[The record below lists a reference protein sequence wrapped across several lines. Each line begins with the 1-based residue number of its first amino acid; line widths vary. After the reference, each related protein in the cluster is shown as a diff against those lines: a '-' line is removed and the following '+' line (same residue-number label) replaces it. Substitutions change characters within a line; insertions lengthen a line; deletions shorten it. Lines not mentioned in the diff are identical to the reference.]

1 MATVLEQQKYR
12 KTVFT
17 PNEILHVLFLSVSLH
32 TLLNSFRYSITM
44 NYWLL
49 IIIPIISAFIG
60 WITNWVAIKMLF
72 HPRNPK
78 KILGITF
85 QGIFPKRQQQ
95 FAEKL
100 GKLVSAEFLS
110 FDDIEQKISNPE
122 NLKKILPMVENHID
136 DFLRNRLSTEMP
148 VISMFI
154 GDKTISKLKEAFMK
168 EIETLFPQVMKQ
180 YAANLKHE
188 LDLEQ
193 IVITK
198 VAGFSSDKLEE
209 ILLQIMSKEFR
220 FVEIIGAVIG
230 FIIGL
235 VQVIITQLTS

>member
-1 MATVLEQQKYR
+1 
-12 KTVFT
+12 
-17 PNEILHVLFLSVSLH
+17 
-32 TLLNSFRYSITM
+32 M

-49 IIIPIISAFIG
+49 LFPVISAFIG

-72 HPRNPK
+72 HPRDPK

-85 QGIFPKRQQQ
+85 HGIFPKRQQQ

-100 GKLVSAEFLS
+100 GKIVSTEFLS

-122 NLKKILPMVENHID
+122 NLKKIMPMIENHVD
-136 DFLRNRLSTEMP
+136 DFLRTRLSNEMP

-154 GDKTISKLKEAFMK
+154 GDKTIEKLKEAFMK

-180 YAANLKHE
+180 YAANLKTE

-193 IVITK
+193 IVIQK
-198 VAGFSSDKLEE
+198 VSHFSSDKLEE
-209 ILLQIMSKEFR
+209 VLYQIMSKEFR

-230 FIIGL
+230 FIIGSL
-235 VQVIITQLTS
+235 QVVLTMLTT